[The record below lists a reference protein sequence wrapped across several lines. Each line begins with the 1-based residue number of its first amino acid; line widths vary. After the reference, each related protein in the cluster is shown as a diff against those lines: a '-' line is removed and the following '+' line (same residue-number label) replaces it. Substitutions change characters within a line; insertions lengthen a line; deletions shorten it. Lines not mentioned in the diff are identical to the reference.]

1 MFSGWAVSENYVVII
16 GASIPTL
23 SPLRA
28 MGKRSTTA
36 QQSYQMYG
44 SSRSGRGRLS
54 KRTGLDRSIS
64 GAQEPINH
72 PGLTSP
78 SDLTTSQEHILT
90 PQDSDIIKTVVYDVS
105 YSNSAKNDSA

>member
-28 MGKRSTTA
+28 MGKRSATV

-44 SSRSGRGRLS
+44 SGRSERGRLS

-72 PGLTSP
+72 SGLTSP
-78 SDLTTSQEHILT
+78 SDLSTSQENILT

-105 YSNSAKNDSA
+105 YSNSAKFGSA